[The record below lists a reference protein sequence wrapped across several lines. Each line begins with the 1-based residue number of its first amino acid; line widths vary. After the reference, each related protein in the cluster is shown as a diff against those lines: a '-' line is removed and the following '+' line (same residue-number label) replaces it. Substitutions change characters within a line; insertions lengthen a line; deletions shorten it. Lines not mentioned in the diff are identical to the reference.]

1 MIKPPTAI
9 SVWSRWYGAGKA
21 PRRLEFIPL
30 ARALPSH
37 ILLSAAW
44 HFCQLR
50 TGGHRCWRQ
59 VRPHFFFFSPFHF
72 QRLWKKKWNKPGLG
86 SRGGGRIGEGRWWC
100 SLWGSRSLWVKV
112 GEIRHTD
119 FSLAAGTLE
128 RAKSCNPSPNLT
140 PRSGDTKLPDLT
152 FRSCH
157 FLIRQGN

>member
-1 MIKPPTAI
+1 MIKPSIAI

-21 PRRLEFIPL
+21 PSRLEFIPL

-37 ILLSAAW
+37 ILLSVAW

-59 VRPHFFFFSPFHF
+59 VRPHFFFLHSIF
-72 QRLWKKKWNKPGLG
+72 RDCEKKNEIKPGLG
-86 SRGGGRIGEGRWWC
+86 SLGWGRIGEERWWC

-128 RAKSCNPSPNLT
+128 RAKNCNLSPNLT
-140 PRSGDTKLPDLT
+140 PRSGDTKLPHLT

-157 FLIRQGN
+157 FLIMQGN